1 MLNCIHSM
9 RVLIDVALAPVEL
22 FPVSLILVP
31 SRRHS
36 QLQAEQPLMSGIYF
50 LLYVTDHQL

>member
-1 MLNCIHSM
+1 M